1 MTREIVT
8 PGYNTKFYV
17 GNSDSFVTNGNAVSF
32 MKGGAYEVSC
42 SGSRHKGWSLLP
54 ATVGLGYFQFTA
66 VESAGEEDYV
76 YGGEM
81 VR

>member
-1 MTREIVT
+1 MMPETA
-8 PGYNTKFYV
+8 TKCCESYER
-17 GNSDSFVTNGNAVSF
+17 
-32 MKGGAYEVSC
+32 GAYEVPC
-42 SGSRHKGWSLLP
+42 FGSRHKGWSLLP

-66 VESAGEEDYV
+66 VESAGEENYV